1 MRARPGASMT
11 RIGILAGGGRL
22 PLMIAESVTAR
33 GGTVHIVGIEG
44 EADPGIARFPHT
56 WVNWGQ
62 IGRMVATLRGEGGR
76 KLVIAGAVARPDLW
90 RIRPDA
96 GSFRGLPQILRLLAG
111 GARSRLK
118 PPRPAS
124 KA

>member
-1 MRARPGASMT
+1 MT

-44 EADPGIARFPHT
+44 EADPGVARFPHT

-62 IGRMVATLRGEGGR
+62 IGRMVATLRSEGAR
-76 KLVIAGAVARPDLW
+76 QLVIAGAVTRPDLR

-96 GSFRGLPQILRLLAG
+96 GFFRRVAMIPC
-111 GARSRLK
+111 
-118 PPRPAS
+118 
-124 KA
+124 